1 MAPLFIHTFSSCDTA
16 SSLSGKGKKSFFFWH
31 VDIKG
36 WDYSII
42 AWKVSK
48 YGVFSGPYFPTFG
61 LNTERYWDTPYLSVF
76 RPNVGKHGPDKTPY
90 LNTFHAVHYFKAV
103 FYCNT
108 ERNQWWWIRTTWVL
122 CGKKIKKARW
132 NLFSRDNKV
141 IENIPP
147 TKGAL
152 RQHVLKSVLQ
162 SSIWRQSL
170 RKDLNGRS
178 TCQWG
183 WQKI

>member
-1 MAPLFIHTFSSCDTA
+1 MRLLHYCVKSVQIR
-16 SSLSGKGKKSFFFWH
+16 SFFW
-31 VDIKG
+31 
-36 WDYSII
+36 S
-42 AWKVSK
+42 
-48 YGVFSGPYFPTFG
+48 VFSHIR
-61 LNTERYWDTPYLSVF
+61 TEYGEILRYSVSL
-76 RPNVGKHGPDKTPY
+76 RIQADVGKHGPDKTPY